1 MAALRREADIYL
13 INRENTQ
20 WLIEKSGMPFD
31 YDMVVLFT
39 PSGAKSLVDNYPD
52 FKQGDT
58 IFACFGEST
67 AKKLEELGFRVDI
80 KVAQG
85 QGQSMASTIEDFL
98 IAQKG

>member
-1 MAALRREADIYL
+1 MWCVAEPDEGYSQPCGRVK
-13 INRENTQ
+13 TFHCFCQ
-20 WLIEKSGMPFD
+20 WK
-31 YDMVVLFT
+31 VLQAVGF
-39 PSGAKSLVDNYPD
+39 SDLSFGSVAVNGPD